1 MSFLPIKTFLNIT
14 NPSKA
19 ASGGTSSYV
28 NYTNSIKKSGNVH
41 SFVEGRNPFNFMQ
54 YPLDAADQKH
64 YILFDILR
72 RNEQNA
78 GKKLEGVI
86 KNPTTTTNPDYLKK
100 IYTGANR
107 FYNEN
112 SFQEKGLIG
121 QREVVASIAL
131 YMPQTI
137 KLGFKADYGA
147 DDQGIFAGLSAKIQE
162 GLTEG
167 IKSESLK
174 NLIAQAGKNIGS
186 VISLV
191 GFEGLGTAGL
201 QRRTGIAAAPLQE
214 MIFNQID
221 FRSFSFEFKFT
232 PRSLEESN
240 QVKKILDTIRNA
252 MLPSKIGGGT
262 AIAAYSVP
270 DEFVIRFMHGT
281 ELNKYID
288 PIGLCACTDID
299 VTYGGNKFATHAS
312 GDPVSISAT
321 MGFRELEL
329 IERKRYASLRGFDP
343 VTTAQETAE
352 LPAVSKTGAPGT
364 AGDIAAEAAVPK

>member
-41 SFVEGRNPFNFMQ
+41 SFGEGRNPFNFMQ

-78 GKKLEGVI
+78 GKKLEGLI

-112 SFQEKGLIG
+112 STEGVGLIG

-131 YMPQTI
+131 YMPQNI
-137 KLGFKADYGA
+137 KLGFSADYGA
-147 DDQGIFAGLSAKIQE
+147 EDQGIFAGLAAKVQDA
-162 GLTEG
+162 LTRG
-167 IKSESLK
+167 VDSEPMK
-174 NLIAQAGKNIGS
+174 NLFAQLGKNLGS

-191 GFEGLGTAGL
+191 GFEGLGTGAL
-201 QRRTGIAAAPLQE
+201 QRQTGRAAAPLQE

-221 FRSFSFEFKFT
+221 FRSFNFEFKFT

-240 QVKKILDTIRNA
+240 QVKKILDTMRSS
-252 MLPSKIGGGT
+252 MLPSKIGGGS
-262 AIAAYSVP
+262 IAAYALP
-270 DEFVIRFMHGT
+270 DEFAIRFMHGT
-281 ELNKYID
+281 NLNTYID
-288 PIGLCACTDID
+288 PVGLCACTGID
-299 VTYGGNKFATHAS
+299 VSYGGNKFATHAS

-321 MGFRELEL
+321 MTFRELEL

-343 VTTAQETAE
+343 VKTAQETQNK
-352 LPAVSKTGAPGT
+352 PAVFQSGT
-364 AGDIAAEAAVPK
+364 AGDIAAETAGD